1 MQPWLTASP
10 IVSVSG
16 VEWMAIR
23 SPPLQSWMAC
33 GALADS
39 ARMQQPYGP
48 AGSPVSR
55 RSVTAKRPVG
65 VGASGA
71 PMATV

>member
-1 MQPWLTASP
+1 MTSHCPSARVRRTQPWLTASP

-23 SPPLQSWMAC
+23 LPPLQSWIAW
-33 GALADS
+33 GALAER

-48 AGSPVSR
+48 AGSPVD
-55 RSVTAKRPVG
+55 
-65 VGASGA
+65 
-71 PMATV
+71 